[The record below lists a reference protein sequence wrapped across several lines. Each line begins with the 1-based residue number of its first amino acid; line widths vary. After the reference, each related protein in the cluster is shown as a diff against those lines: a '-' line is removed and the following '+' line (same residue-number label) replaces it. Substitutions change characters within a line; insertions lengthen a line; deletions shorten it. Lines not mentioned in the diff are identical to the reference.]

1 MTTAL
6 PDPCE
11 DVRQTLSLDDAVAR
25 MTAAAEP
32 VAETE
37 TLPLREALGRVLAE
51 EVIAGVDVPAHS
63 NSAMDGYAVSGSALP
78 GDGEQPRAFRVIGTA
93 WAGHPWDTPPAADE
107 CVRIMTG
114 APMPPGTDTVVMQ
127 EHVDRDGDQAA
138 IPSGQRPGQH
148 VRLAGEDIAAGAPA
162 VAAGAL
168 LEPAHLGVIA
178 SVGIGQVRVRRRPRV
193 AFFSTGDELTGVGET
208 LGPGQIYDSN
218 RYSLFGMLER
228 LGVEALD
235 LGVVRDD
242 PDAVAAALRDAAGKA
257 DAIVTS
263 GGVSVGEA
271 DFVTDAL
278 RQHGDFD
285 FWKVAMKPGKPVAFG
300 RIGGALFFGLPGN
313 PVSVMVTFYQLVR
326 PTLLALAG
334 RPAEPPLTVTARCD
348 SRLKKKPGRREFQRG
363 ILSREA
369 DQWVVSSAGGQGAGV
384 LSSMAAANCF
394 IVLAE
399 DSAGIEPGTAVQVQP
414 FAGFV

>member
-228 LGVEALD
+228 LGVEAID

-334 RPAEPPLTVTARCD
+334 RPAYPPLTVTARCD
-348 SRLKKKPGRREFQRG
+348 SRLKNKPGRREFQRG

-399 DSAGIEPGTAVQVQP
+399 DSAGIEPGTPVQVQP